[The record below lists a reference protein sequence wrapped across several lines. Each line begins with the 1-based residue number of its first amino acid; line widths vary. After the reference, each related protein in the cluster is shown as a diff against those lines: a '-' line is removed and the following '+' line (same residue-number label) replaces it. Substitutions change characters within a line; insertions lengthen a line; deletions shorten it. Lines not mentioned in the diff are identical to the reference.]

1 MKRTALALHQLI
13 STRFRNDAL
22 QVITFGRHAMKM
34 DVSELTALEGAWE
47 QGTNLHH
54 ALILAGQ
61 HLRRHPDAMP
71 VVLVVTDG
79 EPTAHLEPNGEA
91 EFNWPPLPE
100 TLAVTMN
107 EVDALAKLGASV
119 TVFMLG
125 EDPRLAQFVD
135 LVARRSGGRVVAPD
149 LDGLGAAVVSDY
161 LRGRRG

>member
-1 MKRTALALHQLI
+1 
-13 STRFRNDAL
+13 
-22 QVITFGRHAMKM
+22 
-34 DVSELTALEGAWE
+34 
-47 QGTNLHH
+47 
-54 ALILAGQ
+54 
-61 HLRRHPDAMP
+61 MP

-79 EPTAHLEPNGEA
+79 EPTAHLEPDGEA
-91 EFNWPPLPE
+91 EFNWPPLPR
-100 TLAVTMN
+100 TLAVTMA